1 MNSKGNVEWIKFSK
15 IKKYALHVCTI
26 NIGCMICGEVVLS
39 GRVGA
44 HSLTQNYT
52 GYKLYL
58 KMGSSVAAVCKHP
71 ISTGLALQPRS
82 GASIARR
89 AAPVCVNAS
98 SVDIERAFASN
109 TR

>member
-1 MNSKGNVEWIKFSK
+1 MYI
-15 IKKYALHVCTI
+15 HVCTI

-44 HSLTQNYT
+44 HSLTHSKYT
-52 GYKLYL
+52 EYKLYL
-58 KMGSSVAAVCKHP
+58 KMGSSVAAVCKHQ

-82 GASIARR
+82 GASIAGR